1 MLNVNVGVGLNIKMI
16 AMSKTKNEKAK
27 AIAQQILELKMLGN
41 TVATKKTIQTLQK
54 ELDELTK

>member
-1 MLNVNVGVGLNIKMI
+1 
-16 AMSKTKNEKAK
+16 MSMTKNKKAK